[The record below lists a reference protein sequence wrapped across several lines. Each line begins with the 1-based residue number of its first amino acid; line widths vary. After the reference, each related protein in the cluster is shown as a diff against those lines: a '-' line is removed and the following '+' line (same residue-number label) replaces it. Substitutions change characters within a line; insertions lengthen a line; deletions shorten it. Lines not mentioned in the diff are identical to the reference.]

1 MPGRLDA
8 QYVAE
13 DGTRR
18 VPVMLH
24 RAILGSFERFIGILI
39 EHYEGAFPI
48 WLAPEQ
54 AVIVNIT
61 DAQGEYA
68 KEMTQSLQDKG
79 FRVTSDLRNE
89 KIGFKIREH
98 SMSRVPYLLIVGEKE
113 KESRTLAIRSRE
125 GEDLGNMSLAQVIE
139 LLSEGIARLGR
150 NVAKTE

>member
-1 MPGRLDA
+1 
-8 QYVAE
+8 
-13 DGTRR
+13 
-18 VPVMLH
+18 MLH

-98 SMSRVPYLLIVGEKE
+98 SISRVPYLLIVGEKE

>member
-1 MPGRLDA
+1 
-8 QYVAE
+8 
-13 DGTRR
+13 
-18 VPVMLH
+18 
-24 RAILGSFERFIGILI
+24 
-39 EHYEGAFPI
+39 
-48 WLAPEQ
+48 LAPEQ

-98 SMSRVPYLLIVGEKE
+98 SISRVPYLLIVGEKE

>member
-1 MPGRLDA
+1 
-8 QYVAE
+8 
-13 DGTRR
+13 
-18 VPVMLH
+18 
-24 RAILGSFERFIGILI
+24 
-39 EHYEGAFPI
+39 
-48 WLAPEQ
+48 LAPEQ

-150 NVAKTE
+150 NFAKTE

>member
-1 MPGRLDA
+1 VSVL
-8 QYVAE
+8 
-13 DGTRR
+13 
-18 VPVMLH
+18 
-24 RAILGSFERFIGILI
+24 
-39 EHYEGAFPI
+39 
-48 WLAPEQ
+48 
-54 AVIVNIT
+54 NIT
-61 DAQGEYA
+61 DKQSEWATFVA
-68 KEMTQSLQDKG
+68 KELEKDG
-79 FRVTSDLRNE
+79 FRANTDLRNE